1 MVRPLLDRAVVG
13 IAQWLPR
20 PGDPAANLATALELV
35 AELGRRRCDLIVLP
49 ELWPSGYSPKTL
61 ASDAAVS
68 AEPLDGPRTA
78 ALADAAA
85 AAGAWLAAGSVPER
99 DGADVYNTALLFGR
113 DGELRAAHRKAHL
126 YAPLGEDLIFA
137 AGHRLT
143 VCPTEDF
150 GVLGLPVCFDG
161 DFPET
166 ARAMRLAGARVVVQA
181 SAYEL
186 EAETWWDLLY
196 PARALE
202 NGQWWVMSNQ
212 CGRTPSGALLGGSQI
227 ISPLGGIISRA
238 VKVHELTGPAEPALL
253 VAEIALREEL
263 EEADRLNSALWENR
277 REELY
282 HRARAHEPVN
292 DPPGPPE
299 NERATGRPAPAGAGR
314 GHAKV
319 LGGHHGCNRR

>member
-1 MVRPLLDRAVVG
+1 VVSALLDRAVVG

-20 PGDPAANLATALELV
+20 PADAAGNLADALGLV
-35 AELGRRRCDLIVLP
+35 AELGRRRCDLILLP
-49 ELWPSGYSPKTL
+49 ELWPSGYSPQTL
-61 ASDAAVS
+61 ADDVAAS

-78 ALADAAA
+78 ALATAAA
-85 AAGAWLAAGSVPER
+85 AAGAWLAAGSMPER

-113 DGELRAAHRKAHL
+113 DGELRAVHRKAHL
-126 YAPLGEDLIFA
+126 YAPLGEDLVFA
-137 AGHRLT
+137 AGQRLT

-166 ARAMRLAGARVVVQA
+166 ARALRLAGARVIVQA

-186 EAETWWDLLY
+186 EAETWWDRLY

-212 CGRTPSGALLGGSQI
+212 CGRTPSGVLLGGSQI
-227 ISPLGGIISRA
+227 ISPLGSTVSRA

-253 VAEIALREEL
+253 VADIALRDEL
-263 EEADRLNSALWENR
+263 AEADRVNSALWQHR

-282 HRARAHEPVN
+282 ARADSPASAH
-292 DPPGPPE
+292 DSPGPP
-299 NERATGRPAPAGAGR
+299 
-314 GHAKV
+314 
-319 LGGHHGCNRR
+319 

>member
-1 MVRPLLDRAVVG
+1 LLDWAVVG

-20 PGDPAANLATALELV
+20 PGDTAGNLAAALELV
-35 AELGRRRCDLIVLP
+35 SELGRRRCDLIVLP

-61 ASDAAVS
+61 AEDVAAS

-78 ALADAAA
+78 ALAAAA
-85 AAGAWLAAGSVPER
+85 VAAGSWLAAGSVPER

-113 DGELRAAHRKAHL
+113 DGELRAVHRKAHL

-137 AGHRLT
+137 AGQRLT

-166 ARAMRLAGARVVVQA
+166 ARTLRLAGARVVVQA
-181 SAYEL
+181 SAYEV
-186 EAETWWDLLY
+186 EAESWWDRLY

-227 ISPLGGIISRA
+227 ISPLGAVAGRA
-238 VKVHELTGPAEPALL
+238 VKIHELTGPPEPALL
-253 VAEIALREEL
+253 VATIALREEL
-263 EEADRLNSALWENR
+263 AEADRLNSALWDNR
-277 REELY
+277 RQELY
-282 HRARAHEPVN
+282 SRAGARASAH
-292 DPPGPPE
+292 DSPGTP
-299 NERATGRPAPAGAGR
+299 
-314 GHAKV
+314 
-319 LGGHHGCNRR
+319 

>member
-1 MVRPLLDRAVVG
+1 
-13 IAQWLPR
+13 
-20 PGDPAANLATALELV
+20 V

-61 ASDAAVS
+61 AGDVATS
-68 AEPLDGPRTA
+68 AEPVDGPRTA
-78 ALADAAA
+78 ALAAAAA

-113 DGELRAAHRKAHL
+113 DGELRAVHRKAHL
-126 YAPLGEDLIFA
+126 YAPLGEDEVFS
-137 AGHRLT
+137 AGQRLT
-143 VCPTEDF
+143 VCPTPDF

-166 ARAMRLAGARVVVQA
+166 ARTLRLAGARVVVQA

-186 EAETWWDLLY
+186 EAESWWDGLY

-212 CGRTPSGALLGGSQI
+212 CGSTPSGTLLGGSQI
-227 ISPLGGIISRA
+227 ISPAGRVVSRA
-238 VKVHELTGPAEPALL
+238 VKVHELTGPAGPALL
-253 VAEIALREEL
+253 VAEIALAEEL
-263 EEADRLNSALWENR
+263 AEADRLNSALWEHR

-282 HRARAHEPVN
+282 IRADAW
-292 DPPGPPE
+292 
-299 NERATGRPAPAGAGR
+299 APA
-314 GHAKV
+314 HDSQDQP
-319 LGGHHGCNRR
+319 

>member
-1 MVRPLLDRAVVG
+1 VRPLLDRAVVG

-20 PGDPAANLATALELV
+20 PGDAAGNLAAALRLI
-35 AELGRRRCDLIVLP
+35 AELGGRRCDLIVLP

-61 ASDAAVS
+61 AGDVAAS

-78 ALADAAA
+78 ALARAAA

-113 DGELRAAHRKAHL
+113 DGELRGVHRKAHL

-137 AGHRLT
+137 AGPRLT

-150 GVLGLPVCFDG
+150 GVVGLPVCFDG

-166 ARAMRLAGARVVVQA
+166 ARALRLAGARVVVQA
-181 SAYEL
+181 SAYEV
-186 EAETWWDLLY
+186 EAEGWWDGLY

-227 ISPLGGIISRA
+227 ISPLGRVVSRA
-238 VKVHELTGPAEPALL
+238 VKVHELAGPAGPALL
-253 VAEIALREEL
+253 VAELALGAEL
-263 EEADRLNSALWENR
+263 AEADRLNSALWENR

-282 HRARAHEPVN
+282 HPAAAWVAARNPTV
-292 DPPGPPE
+292 PGRSPWTH
-299 NERATGRPAPAGAGR
+299 R
-314 GHAKV
+314 
-319 LGGHHGCNRR
+319 

>member
-1 MVRPLLDRAVVG
+1 MLDRAIVG
-13 IAQWLPR
+13 VAQWLPR
-20 PGDPAANLATALELV
+20 PGDPAGNLAAALELV

-49 ELWPSGYSPKTL
+49 ELWPSGYSPATL
-61 ASDAAVS
+61 AADVAAS

-78 ALADAAA
+78 ALAGAAA

-99 DGADVYNTALLFGR
+99 DGAAVFNTALLFGR

-126 YAPLGEDLIFA
+126 YAPLGEDLVFA
-137 AGHRLT
+137 AGQRLT

-150 GVLGLPVCFDG
+150 GVVGLPVCFDG

-166 ARAMRLAGARVVVQA
+166 ARALRRAGARVVVQA

-186 EAETWWDLLY
+186 EAESWWDRLY

-212 CGRTPSGALLGGSQI
+212 CGRTPSGTLLGGSQI
-227 ISPLGGIISRA
+227 ISPLGRA
-238 VKVHELTGPAEPALL
+238 VASAAKIHELSGPAGPGLL
-253 VAEIALREEL
+253 VAEIALRAEL
-263 EEADRLNSALWENR
+263 EQADRENCALWENR

-282 HRARAHEPVN
+282 
-292 DPPGPPE
+292 
-299 NERATGRPAPAGAGR
+299 GRVGADAPAPARVPGR
-314 GHAKV
+314 PPWTQP
-319 LGGHHGCNRR
+319 

>member
-1 MVRPLLDRAVVG
+1 MLDRAVVG
-13 IAQWLPR
+13 IAQWLPC
-20 PGDPAANLATALELV
+20 PGDAAGNLAAALELV

-61 ASDAAVS
+61 AEDVATS
-68 AEPLDGPRTA
+68 AEPVDGARTA
-78 ALADAAA
+78 ALAAAAA

-113 DGELRAAHRKAHL
+113 DGELRAVHRKAHL
-126 YAPLGEDLIFA
+126 YAPLGEDDVFS
-137 AGHRLT
+137 AGQRLT

-166 ARAMRLAGARVVVQA
+166 ARALRLAGARVVVQA
-181 SAYEL
+181 SAYEV
-186 EAETWWDLLY
+186 EAESWWDGLY

-212 CGRTPSGALLGGSQI
+212 CGKTPSGTLLGGSQV
-227 ISPLGGIISRA
+227 ISPSGRVVSRA
-238 VKVHELTGPAEPALL
+238 VKAHELTGPAGPALL
-253 VAEIALREEL
+253 VADVALRAEL
-263 EEADRLNSALWENR
+263 AEADRVNSALWECR

-282 HRARAHEPVN
+282 TRADARAPAH
-292 DPPGPPE
+292 DPQDQP
-299 NERATGRPAPAGAGR
+299 
-314 GHAKV
+314 
-319 LGGHHGCNRR
+319 

>member
-1 MVRPLLDRAVVG
+1 MLDRAVVG

-20 PGDPAANLATALELV
+20 PGDAAENMASALGLI

-61 ASDAAVS
+61 ADDVAAS

-78 ALADAAA
+78 ALARAAA

-113 DGELRAAHRKAHL
+113 EGELRGVHRKAHL

-137 AGHRLT
+137 AGPRLT
-143 VCPTEDF
+143 VCATEDF
-150 GVLGLPVCFDG
+150 GVVGLPVCFDG

-166 ARAMRLAGARVVVQA
+166 ARALRLAGARVVVQA
-181 SAYEL
+181 SAYEVK
-186 EAETWWDLLY
+186 AESWWDGLY

-212 CGRTPSGALLGGSQI
+212 CGRTPLGALLGGSQV
-227 ISPLGGIISRA
+227 ISPLGRVVSRA
-238 VKVHELTGPAEPALL
+238 VKVHELTSPAGPALL
-253 VAEIALREEL
+253 VAEIALQEEL
-263 EEADRLNSALWENR
+263 AEADRLNSALWENR

-282 HRARAHEPVN
+282 TRADAW
-292 DPPGPPE
+292 
-299 NERATGRPAPAGAGR
+299 AGD
-314 GHAKV
+314 
-319 LGGHHGCNRR
+319 NT